1 MKMLV
6 HPNAWRRG
14 LQALAAT
21 AAALLIAP
29 AGAEETASAPA
40 MKTIATDRARI
51 AYIETGDPAGRP
63 ILFLHGIPSSSYLWR
78 NILPGV
84 AGERRRLIAM
94 DLVGFGRSTGE
105 GYAVLDQVK
114 HLDAFAQALDLDDII
129 LVTHDWGAGIGLI
142 WASQNPGKI
151 EGFATM
157 EGALPPVYPR
167 PDLDSFGKSA
177 PLFKRMRDPVEG
189 RKAILEENVW
199 VETIMPNFVAE
210 PLSKAEMDAY
220 REPFLT
226 RESRIP
232 ILDMTQSLPI
242 GGEPADVVAAFDD
255 AVTWWKQTELPKL
268 VLYGTP
274 GRLLKKEQ
282 ADWANDNLR
291 NVETVNVGP
300 GVHFLQEDSPAGIA
314 TALDAWLDKLPP
326 NGS

>member
-6 HPNAWRRG
+6 HHNAWRRG
-14 LQALAAT
+14 LRALAGT
-21 AAALLIAP
+21 AMAFLIAP
-29 AGAEETASAPA
+29 AGAQETVSSPA
-40 MKTIATDRARI
+40 MKTVETDRARI
-51 AYIETGDPAGRP
+51 AYVESGDPTGRP
-63 ILFLHGIPSSSYLWR
+63 VLFLHGIPSSSYLWR

-114 HLDAFAQALDLDDII
+114 HLDAFAKALDLDDIV

-199 VETIMPNFVAE
+199 VETILPNFVAE
-210 PLSKAEMDAY
+210 PLSEAEMAAY
-220 REPFLT
+220 RAPFLT
-226 RESRIP
+226 IESRIP
-232 ILDMTQSLPI
+232 ILAMTQSLPI

-255 AVTWWKQTELPKL
+255 AVTWWKQTDLPKL
-268 VLYGTP
+268 VMYGTP
-274 GRLLKKEQ
+274 GRLLPEKL
-282 ADWANDNLR
+282 ADWAEANLK
-291 NVETVNVGP
+291 NVDTANVGP
-300 GVHFLQEDSPAGIA
+300 GVHFIQEDSPDGIV
-314 TALDAWLDKLPP
+314 TALDAWLDKLPT